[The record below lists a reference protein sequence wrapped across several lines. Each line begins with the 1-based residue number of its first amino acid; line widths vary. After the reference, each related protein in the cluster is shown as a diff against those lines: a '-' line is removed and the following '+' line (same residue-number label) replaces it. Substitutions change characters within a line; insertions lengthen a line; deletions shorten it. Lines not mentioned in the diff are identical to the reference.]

1 VESVIVT
8 LQDMTPLEE
17 LERLRAEFL
26 AMISHELRA
35 PLASIKGSAATL
47 TGSAETLD
55 PAEMLLFFRIIEQ
68 QADQMSALITD
79 LLDMARI
86 ETGALPVSAEPADP
100 AILVDQARNTFLSGG
115 PGNPVHIDLEPDLP
129 RVLADRRR
137 IVQVLVNLLYNSSR
151 NSPESAGIRVGAMR
165 EADYVAFSVAD
176 DGRGLS
182 PELIPYLFR
191 KFARFEGDD
200 PEHGAGGSGLGLA
213 ICRGIVEAHGGRIRA
228 ESAGMGLGARF
239 TFTLPVADGPVGIP
253 RTGSAWTLSPARGEN
268 RTRILVV
275 DDDPQTLRYVRDAL
289 SSAGYACTVTGDP
302 EQVGILLEREK
313 PHLVLLDL
321 LLPGTDGI
329 GLMER
334 LPMLSRVPVIFLSAY
349 GRDQII
355 AQALEAGA
363 DDYIVKPFSPTEL
376 VARIRT
382 VLRRRAVPA
391 TAEPAEPFVSGELT
405 IDYGERRVSLSGRSI
420 PLTDKEYRLLY
431 ELSVNAG
438 RVVPHDHLLQALW
451 GPGHPGHPG
460 PVRTV
465 VKNLRKK
472 LADGAESPSYIFNEP
487 RVGYRMPRAGTAV

>member
-1 VESVIVT
+1 
-8 LQDMTPLEE
+8 M
-17 LERLRAEFL
+17 
-26 AMISHELRA
+26 
-35 PLASIKGSAATL
+35 
-47 TGSAETLD
+47 
-55 PAEMLLFFRIIEQ
+55 
-68 QADQMSALITD
+68 
-79 LLDMARI
+79 
-86 ETGALPVSAEPADP
+86 
-100 AILVDQARNTFLSGG
+100 
-115 PGNPVHIDLEPDLP
+115 
-129 RVLADRRR
+129 ADRRR

-151 NSPESAGIRVGAMR
+151 HSPGSTGIRVGVMR
-165 EADYVAFSVAD
+165 EGVHVAFSVAD

-182 PELIPYLFR
+182 PELLPLLFR
-191 KFARFEGDD
+191 KFARFEGDA
-200 PEHGAGGSGLGLA
+200 PEGVAGSGLGLA

-228 ESAGMGLGARF
+228 ESAGTGLGARF
-239 TFTLPVADGPVGIP
+239 TFTLPVAAGAGGIP
-253 RTGSAWTLSPARGEN
+253 RAGSSWTLSPSGGEN
-268 RTRILVV
+268 RTRVLVA
-275 DDDPQTLRYVRDAL
+275 DDDPQTLRYVRDTL

-302 EQVGILLEREK
+302 EQVGSLLESEK

-329 GLMER
+329 GLMETFPR
-334 LPMLSRVPVIFLSAY
+334 LSRVPVIFLSAY

-376 VARIRT
+376 VARIQA

-391 TAEPAEPFVSGELT
+391 TPEPAEPFVSGELM

-420 PLTDKEYRLLY
+420 PLTDKEYRLLC

-451 GPGHPGHPG
+451 GSGHPAHTG

-472 LADGAESPSYIFNEP
+472 LGEGPHNPNYICNEP
-487 RVGYRMPRAGTAV
+487 RIGYRMPRAGTAV

>member
-1 VESVIVT
+1 MESVIVT

-17 LERLRAEFL
+17 MERLRAEFL
-26 AMISHELRA
+26 GMVSHELRA

-100 AILVDQARNTFLSGG
+100 AVLVDQARNTFLSGG
-115 PGNPVHIDLEPDLP
+115 PGNPVQIDLEPDLP
-129 RVLADRRR
+129 RVMADRRR

-151 NSPESAGIRVGAMR
+151 HSAESTGIRMGAMR
-165 EADYVAFSVAD
+165 EGAHVAFSVAD

-182 PELIPYLFR
+182 PELLPMLFR

-200 PEHGAGGSGLGLA
+200 PQGVAGSGLGLA

-228 ESAGMGLGARF
+228 ESAGTGLGARF
-239 TFTLPVADGPVGIP
+239 TFTLPVADGAGGIP
-253 RTGSAWTLSPARGEN
+253 RAGSAWTLSPYRGEN
-268 RTRILVV
+268 RTRVLVV

-302 EQVGILLEREK
+302 EQVGIILEREK

-334 LPMLSRVPVIFLSAY
+334 FPGLSRVPVIFLSAY

-376 VARIRT
+376 VARIQT
-382 VLRRRAVPA
+382 VLRRRAIPA
-391 TAEPAEPFVSGELT
+391 TAEPSEPFVSGELT

-438 RVVPHDHLLQALW
+438 RVMSHDHLLQALW

-465 VKNLRKK
+465 IKNLRRK
-472 LADGAESPSYIFNEP
+472 LGEGAHNPTYVFNEP
-487 RVGYRMPRAGTAV
+487 RNGYRMPRAGTAV